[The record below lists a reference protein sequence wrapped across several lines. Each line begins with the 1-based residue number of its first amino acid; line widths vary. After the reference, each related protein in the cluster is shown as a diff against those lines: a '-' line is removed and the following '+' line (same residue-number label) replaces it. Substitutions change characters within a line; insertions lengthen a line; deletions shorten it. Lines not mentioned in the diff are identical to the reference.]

1 MAPRP
6 QPPFVTHVLELMVP
20 LGPVVA
26 KSMFGGWGLS
36 LDGLTF
42 ALIAW
47 EELYLKVDDQNRAAY
62 EARDLPAFA
71 PYADQPERKMNYY
84 RPPEEV
90 LEDSDSLLPWAR
102 DAYAVAVRARAKPKR
117 ARKAQG

>member
-6 QPPFVTHVLELMVP
+6 QPPFVTHVLELMAP
-20 LGPVVA
+20 LGPVMA

-42 ALIAW
+42 GLIAW
-47 EELYLKVDDQNRAAY
+47 EELYLKVDDHNRAAY
-62 EARDLPAFA
+62 VERGLPAFA
-71 PYADQPERKMNYY
+71 PYEDQPDRVMSYY

-102 DAYAVAVRARAKPKR
+102 DAYAAALRAPRKAK
-117 ARKAQG
+117 ARKKKA